1 MAIRSRYSPIY
12 HKKKGDKEADS
23 QSTDTTSEENIK
35 KTQAAEYDQD
45 SDKKTDNQKV
55 HPVPVDPPPPQEQ
68 PSMHIAN
75 KETHENVEKETPAK
89 TQAEPAT
96 QPETTKSVEPG
107 KGGNKLEILKS
118 IVYGGLTQSIT
129 SLCTVTSAA
138 ASGASTLN
146 VLALGV
152 ANLSS
157 GLLLI
162 VHSLQELINEKPK
175 TRTNTDDQKESDVE
189 EEEDRYVEALGRR
202 DRWWFH
208 RLIAISSFVVCG
220 LIPPLVYGFSF
231 RRRVEKKQEYKTLA
245 VYAVS
250 LLCIVLLSVAKAYV
264 SKKREYAK
272 TLFRYTS
279 MATTASGFSTFM
291 GYFVNQW
298 LEKRGFYDE
307 TTETPRV

>member
-1 MAIRSRYSPIY
+1 MSRYISFRGF
-12 HKKKGDKEADS
+12 K
-23 QSTDTTSEENIK
+23 N
-35 KTQAAEYDQD
+35 
-45 SDKKTDNQKV
+45 
-55 HPVPVDPPPPQEQ
+55 
-68 PSMHIAN
+68 
-75 KETHENVEKETPAK
+75 
-89 TQAEPAT
+89 
-96 QPETTKSVEPG
+96 
-107 KGGNKLEILKS
+107 LKR
-118 IVYGGLTQSIT
+118 LRFCLQ
-129 SLCTVTSAA
+129 
-138 ASGASTLN
+138 
-146 VLALGV
+146 
-152 ANLSS
+152 
-157 GLLLI
+157 
-162 VHSLQELINEKPK
+162 LQELINEKPK